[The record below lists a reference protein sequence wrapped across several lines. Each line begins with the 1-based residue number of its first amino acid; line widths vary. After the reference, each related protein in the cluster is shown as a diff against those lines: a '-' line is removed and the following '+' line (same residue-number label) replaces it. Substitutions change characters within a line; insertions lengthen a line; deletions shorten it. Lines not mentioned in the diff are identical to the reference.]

1 MNPLKQ
7 MAHDLIFKGLNT
19 KLNYNTMNWKKAL
32 VLGAVAALPVSGWA
46 QANILNAKKP
56 EEIGMRTE
64 AQKAMDNDAPLDYGY
79 VDDRDI
85 LWSKTVWEVIDL
97 DERVNFPL
105 YYPTDT
111 VDIGSDRR
119 SLYDV
124 LIKNIKS
131 GKLTDVYVDSY
142 FTEKRK
148 FSDLQ
153 ATLQKV
159 DTTDLGYEQV
169 NAGEQV
175 SQEYINRRNITAAD
189 IEEYRIK
196 GMWYF
201 DKRQG
206 ELKYRLLGIAP
217 VAPDVNFIDD
227 DSMAAED
234 ALVPLF
240 WVWYPS
246 ARQILHEAKVFN
258 QGNSAQPL
266 SFDMLLNARRFNGMI
281 YKEDNVHGDREI
293 RDYITD
299 NALFQ
304 LLESQRIKEQI
315 RNREQDMWA
324 Y

>member
-1 MNPLKQ
+1 
-7 MAHDLIFKGLNT
+7 
-19 KLNYNTMNWKKAL
+19 MNWKNVL
-32 VLGAVAALPVSGWA
+32 VIGAVTILPASMMA
-46 QANILNAKKP
+46 QANILNAKRP
-56 EEIGMRTE
+56 QDVGIRTE
-64 AQKAMDNDAPLDYGY
+64 EQKMVDNDAPLEYGY

-85 LWSKTVWEVIDL
+85 LWSKTLWETIDL

-111 VDIGSDRR
+111 MDIGKDRR
-119 SLYDV
+119 SLYQV

-131 GKLTDVYVDSY
+131 GNLEVYADSY

-148 FSDLQ
+148 FSDLSASLQ
-153 ATLQKV
+153 LTDTL
-159 DTTDLGYEQV
+159 DYGYEQM

-175 SQEYINRRNITAAD
+175 SEEFITRRDITAAD

-227 DSMAAED
+227 ENPDKVE
-234 ALVPLF
+234 LF
-240 WVWYPS
+240 WVWYPDS
-246 ARQILHEAKVFN
+246 REILHEAKVFN
-258 QGNSAQPL
+258 QLNSAQPI
-266 SFDMLLNARRFNGMI
+266 SFDMLLNARRFNAVI
-281 YKEDNVHGDREI
+281 YKEDNVHGDRKVS
-293 RDYITD
+293 DYIAD

-304 LLESQRIKEQI
+304 LLEAKRIKEAI
-315 RNREQDMWA
+315 RDREQDMWA

>member
-1 MNPLKQ
+1 
-7 MAHDLIFKGLNT
+7 
-19 KLNYNTMNWKKAL
+19 MNWKNAL
-32 VLGAVAALPVSGWA
+32 VIGAVTLLPVSMMA
-46 QANILNAKKP
+46 QANVLNAKKP
-56 EEIGMRTE
+56 EEIGIKTE
-64 AQKAMDNDAPLDYGY
+64 AQKALDNDAPLKYGY

-111 VDIGSDRR
+111 IDIGKDRR

-124 LIKNIKS
+124 LLKNIQN
-131 GKLTDVYVDSY
+131 GKLKDVYADSY
-142 FTEKRK
+142 FTDKRK
-148 FSDLQ
+148 FSDLSS
-153 ATLQKV
+153 TLQKV
-159 DTTDLGYEQV
+159 DTTDYGYEQI
-169 NAGEQV
+169 NAGEAL
-175 SQEYINRRNITAAD
+175 SPEYVMKRNLSAAD

-227 DSMAAED
+227 ESMNPGD
-234 ALVPLF
+234 ANVELF
-240 WVWYPS
+240 WVWYPD

-258 QGNSAQPL
+258 QRNSAQPI
-266 SFDMLLNARRFNGMI
+266 SFDMLLNARRFNGVI
-281 YKEDNVHGDREI
+281 YREDNVHGDRKVN
-293 RDYITD
+293 DYVTD

-304 LLESQRIKEQI
+304 LLEAGRIQEVI
-315 RNREQDMWA
+315 RDREQDMWA